1 MFLFSITTLN
11 VSNFIFNSPIRISQV
26 ATGLAERYKVLNK
39 EMMNSTSK
47 NRANWSEY
55 RADYAALSCMVKKV
69 DNDISPIIFLSFANN
84 LYFICM
90 QLLNSLS

>member
-1 MFLFSITTLN
+1 
-11 VSNFIFNSPIRISQV
+11 V

-47 NRANWSEY
+47 SRAKSIDWSEY
-55 RADYAALSCMVKKV
+55 RADYAALSSMVKKV
-69 DNDISPIIFLSFANN
+69 DNDVSPIIFLSFANN

-90 QLLNSLS
+90 QLLNGLS